1 MQFRNSIEI
10 ILGINQ
16 ILHNYNNKNIDIKF
30 SVHDSFLEQLSSG
43 TGTLKIERLESQI
56 I

>member
-16 ILHNYNNKNIDIKF
+16 ILHNYNKNVDIKF
-30 SVHDSFLEQLSSG
+30 SVHDSFLEQLSPG